1 MISKRFVDHSL
12 KFDWLFIV
20 LVLALMGCGITLVYS
35 ATVFEEVPLKDAFWF
50 KQIVYF
56 FCGIIMAG
64 ALVFVRIDWL
74 KRAAVPLYVVSLIL
88 LAVVLFFA
96 GDVVKGAGRWID
108 LGVFKL
114 QPSEF
119 AKIAYLLTIS
129 YWLSRHPVSLHKVK
143 TFAVPFALFIVPFGL
158 VLKQP
163 DLSTALVFIAVTM
176 VGFFFAGLSFAD
188 VFLIVSP
195 LLSVLFSHSQSI
207 QFEVLWGLLICAV
220 VFTLVR
226 RKLPKILT
234 GLFLFANIL
243 AGYASTM
250 AWNMLEPH
258 QQKRVNTFLDPMSDP
273 LGDGYQVLQSLTAIG
288 SGGVSGKG
296 FGNGTQ
302 TNLAFLPEEH
312 TDFIFSVLGE
322 QFGFVGCA
330 FVLVLYGLFLWRAT
344 SICKRSADPFVTLMV
359 MGASTIFLF
368 HILVNIA
375 MTIGLMPV
383 TGLPLPFLS
392 YGGSF
397 ALTCMVLV
405 GFLLCLRYQEAAD
418 SLTEIFC
425 K

>member
-1 MISKRFVDHSL
+1 MNSGKFLAHSF
-12 KFDWLFIV
+12 KFDGFFIF
-20 LVLALMGCGITLVYS
+20 LVFALMGCGITLVYS
-35 ATVFEEVPLKDAFWF
+35 ATVSEEVAVFDTFWF
-50 KQIVYF
+50 KQITYF
-56 FCGIIMAG
+56 LLGLVIAA
-64 ALVFVRIDWL
+64 ALTFVRIDWL
-74 KRAAVPLYVVSLIL
+74 KRAAVPFYAVSLVL
-88 LAVVLFFA
+88 LVVVLFFA

-108 LGVFKL
+108 LGIFKL

-119 AKIAYLLTIS
+119 AKIAYLLVIS
-129 YWLSRHPVSLHKVK
+129 YWLSKHPVSLSKIK
-143 TFAVPFALFIVPFGL
+143 TFAVPLVLFIVPFGL
-158 VLKQP
+158 VPKQP

-176 VGFFFAGLSFAD
+176 VSFFFAGLSVAD

-195 LLSVLFSHSQSI
+195 VCSVLFSHSQEMAY
-207 QFEVLWGLLICAV
+207 QVLWGLLICAV

-226 RKLPKILT
+226 RHLPKYLNAI
-234 GLFLFANIL
+234 FLFANIL
-243 AGYASTM
+243 AGYASSM
-250 AWNMLEPH
+250 VWNMLEPH

-273 LGDGYQVLQSLTAIG
+273 LGDGYQVLQSMTAIG
-288 SGGVSGKG
+288 SGGLTGKG

-322 QFGFVGCA
+322 QFGFAGCA
-330 FVLVLYGLFLWRAT
+330 VVLVLYALFLWRAT
-344 SICKRSADPFVTLMV
+344 SICKLTNDSFVTLMV

-397 ALTCMVLV
+397 ALTCSLLV
-405 GFLLCLRYQEAAD
+405 GFLFCLRYQ
-418 SLTEIFC
+418 C
-425 K
+425 CRRQ

>member
-1 MISKRFVDHSL
+1 MSVG
-12 KFDWLFIV
+12 V
-20 LVLALMGCGITLVYS
+20 ALVYS
-35 ATVFEEVPLKDAFWF
+35 ATIAEDASVVELFWF
-50 KQIVYF
+50 KQIIYF
-56 FCGIIMAG
+56 VFGSVFAV
-64 ALVFVRIDWL
+64 ALIFVRIDWL
-74 KRAAVPLYVVSLIL
+74 KRAAIPLYVLALVL
-88 LAVVLFFA
+88 LVVVLFFA

-119 AKIAYLLTIS
+119 AKIAYLLIIS
-129 YWLSRHPVSLHKVK
+129 YWLSKHPVSLYKLK
-143 TFAVPFALFIVPFGL
+143 SFIVPFFLFIVPFAL

-176 VGFFFAGLSFAD
+176 VGFFFAGLTLTD
-188 VFLIVSP
+188 MFLIVSP
-195 LLSVLFSHSQSI
+195 VFSVFFSHSQALV
-207 QFEVLWGLLICAV
+207 FEILWGLLICVV
-220 VFTLVR
+220 VFALFR
-226 RKLPKILT
+226 RRLPKVLTALILM
-234 GLFLFANIL
+234 ANIF

-288 SGGVSGKG
+288 SGGLTGKG
-296 FGNGTQ
+296 FGNGSQ

-322 QFGFVGCA
+322 QFGFLGCA
-330 FVLVLYGLFLWRAT
+330 FVLVLYALFLWRAT
-344 SICKRSADPFVTLMV
+344 SISKLSSDPFVTLMV

-368 HILVNIA
+368 HIMVNIA

-405 GFLLCLRYQEAAD
+405 GFLLCLRFQARRR
-418 SLTEIFC
+418 
-425 K
+425 

>member
-1 MISKRFVDHSL
+1 MISGRFLDQSL
-12 KFDWLFIV
+12 KFDWLFI
-20 LVLALMGCGITLVYS
+20 LLTAALMCCGVTLVYS
-35 ATVFEEVPLKDAFWF
+35 ATIAEDISVFEMFWF

-56 FCGIIMAG
+56 VFGSFFAG

-74 KRAAVPLYVVSLIL
+74 KRAALPLYFISLIL
-88 LAVVLFFA
+88 LCVVLFIA

-108 LGVFKL
+108 LGIFKL

-129 YWLSRHPVSLHKVK
+129 YWLSKHPVSLFKMK
-143 TFAVPFALFIVPFGL
+143 TFVVPFMLFIVPFAL

-176 VGFFFAGLSFAD
+176 VGFFFAGLTLTD
-188 VFLIVSP
+188 MFLIVSP
-195 LLSVLFSHSQSI
+195 VLSVLFSHSQAI
-207 QFEVLWGLLICAV
+207 GFEVLWGLLICVV
-220 VFTLVR
+220 VFALVR
-226 RKLPKILT
+226 RRLPKVLT
-234 GLFLFANIL
+234 GIILLANIL
-243 AGYASTM
+243 AGYASSM

-288 SGGVSGKG
+288 SGGLTGKG

-322 QFGFVGCA
+322 QFGFAGCA
-330 FVLVLYGLFLWRAT
+330 FVLCLYALFLWRAT
-344 SICKRSADPFVTLMV
+344 SICKQSSDSFVTLMV

-405 GFLLCLRYQEAAD
+405 GFLLCLRYQARRR
-418 SLTEIFC
+418 
-425 K
+425 

>member
-1 MISKRFVDHSL
+1 M
-12 KFDWLFIV
+12 FIA
-20 LVLALMGCGITLVYS
+20 LTLALMSVGVALVYS
-35 ATVFEEVPLKDAFWF
+35 ATIAEDASVVELFWF
-50 KQIVYF
+50 KQIIYF
-56 FCGIIMAG
+56 VFGSVFAV
-64 ALVFVRIDWL
+64 ALIFVRIDWL
-74 KRAAVPLYVVSLIL
+74 KRAAIPLYVLALVL
-88 LAVVLFFA
+88 LVVVLFFA

-119 AKIAYLLTIS
+119 AKIAYLLIIS
-129 YWLSRHPVSLHKVK
+129 YWLSKHPVSLYKLK
-143 TFAVPFALFIVPFGL
+143 SFIVPFFLFIVPFAL

-176 VGFFFAGLSFAD
+176 VGFFFAGLTLTD
-188 VFLIVSP
+188 MFLIVSP
-195 LLSVLFSHSQSI
+195 VLSVFFSHSQALL
-207 QFEVLWGLLICAV
+207 FEILWGLLICVV
-220 VFTLVR
+220 VFALFR
-226 RKLPKILT
+226 RKLPKVLTALILM
-234 GLFLFANIL
+234 ANIF
-243 AGYASTM
+243 AGYASSM

-288 SGGVSGKG
+288 SGGLAGKG
-296 FGNGTQ
+296 FGNGSQ

-322 QFGFVGCA
+322 QFGFLGCA
-330 FVLVLYGLFLWRAT
+330 FVLTLYALFLWRAT
-344 SICKRSADPFVTLMV
+344 SICRLSSDPFVTLMV

-368 HILVNIA
+368 HIMVNIA
-375 MTIGLMPV
+375 MTVGLMPV

-405 GFLLCLRYQEAAD
+405 GFLLCLHFQARRR
-418 SLTEIFC
+418 
-425 K
+425 

>member
-1 MISKRFVDHSL
+1 MSSGRFLDKSL
-12 KFDWLFIV
+12 KVDWFFLFLTLCLMVCGV
-20 LVLALMGCGITLVYS
+20 LLVYS
-35 ATVFEEVPLKDAFWF
+35 ATNNEKVVFYETFWF
-50 KQIVYF
+50 RQIIYF
-56 FCGIIMAG
+56 VCGSAIAAG
-64 ALVFVRIDWL
+64 IVFLRLDWL
-74 KRAAVPLYVVSLIL
+74 KRMVVPMYVAALIL
-88 LAVVLFFA
+88 LVVVLFFA

-108 LGVFKL
+108 LGIFKL

-129 YWLSRHPVSLHKVK
+129 YWLSRHPVSLFKLKSFV
-143 TFAVPFALFIVPFGL
+143 VPMLLFIVPFAL

-163 DLSTALVFIAVTM
+163 DLSTALVFIAVTY
-176 VGFFFAGLSFAD
+176 VGFFFAGLTLTD
-188 VFLIVSP
+188 MFLLASP
-195 LLSVLFSHSQSI
+195 LLSVLFSHSQTTMF
-207 QFEVLWGLLICAV
+207 QVLWGLLICAV
-220 VFTLVR
+220 VFSLVR
-226 RKLPKILT
+226 RRLPKILT
-234 GLFLFANIL
+234 VLFLVVNIF
-243 AGYASTM
+243 AGYASSM
-250 AWNMLEPH
+250 AWNMLQPH

-288 SGGVSGKG
+288 SGGLKGKG
-296 FGNGTQ
+296 FGHGTQ

-322 QFGFVGCA
+322 QFGFAGCA
-330 FVLVLYGLFLWRAT
+330 FVLCLYALFLWRAT
-344 SICKRSADPFVTLMV
+344 SICKQTSDPFVTLMV

-405 GFLLCLRYQEAAD
+405 GFLLCLRYQARRR
-418 SLTEIFC
+418 
-425 K
+425 

>member
-1 MISKRFVDHSL
+1 MISGRFLDQSL
-12 KFDWLFIV
+12 KFDWLFI
-20 LVLALMGCGITLVYS
+20 LLTAALMCCGVTLVYS
-35 ATVFEEVPLKDAFWF
+35 ATIAEDISVFEMFWF

-56 FCGIIMAG
+56 VFGSFFAV

-74 KRAAVPLYVVSLIL
+74 KRAALPLYCISLIL
-88 LAVVLFFA
+88 LCVVLFIA

-108 LGVFKL
+108 LGIFKL

-129 YWLSRHPVSLHKVK
+129 YWLSKHPVSLFKMK
-143 TFAVPFALFIVPFGL
+143 TFVVPFMLFIVPFAL

-176 VGFFFAGLSFAD
+176 VGFFFAGLTLTD
-188 VFLIVSP
+188 MFLIVSP
-195 LLSVLFSHSQSI
+195 VLSVLFSHSQAI
-207 QFEVLWGLLICAV
+207 GFEVLWGLLICVV
-220 VFTLVR
+220 VFALVR
-226 RKLPKILT
+226 RRLPKVLT
-234 GLFLFANIL
+234 GIILLANIL
-243 AGYASTM
+243 AGYASSM

-288 SGGVSGKG
+288 SGGLTGKG

-322 QFGFVGCA
+322 QFGFAGCA
-330 FVLVLYGLFLWRAT
+330 FVLCLYALFLWRAT
-344 SICKRSADPFVTLMV
+344 SICKQSSDSFVTLMV

-405 GFLLCLRYQEAAD
+405 GFLLCLRYQARRR
-418 SLTEIFC
+418 
-425 K
+425 

>member
-1 MISKRFVDHSL
+1 MKSERFLDQTL
-12 KFDWLFIV
+12 KFDWMFIV
-20 LVLALMGCGITLVYS
+20 LVLALMACGITLVYS
-35 ATVFEEVPLKDAFWF
+35 ATVFEDVPVTDSFWF

-56 FCGIIMAG
+56 VCGIIMAG
-64 ALVFVRIDWL
+64 VLVFIRVDWL
-74 KRAAVPLYVVSLIL
+74 KRVAVPLYAISLVL
-88 LAVVLFFA
+88 LVIVLFFA

-129 YWLSRHPVSLHKVK
+129 YWLSKHPVNLSKIS
-143 TFAVPFALFIVPFGL
+143 TFAVPFVLFIVPFGL

-163 DLSTALVFIAVTM
+163 DLSTALVFIAVTL
-176 VGFFFAGLSFAD
+176 VSFFFAGLSLAD
-188 VFLIVSP
+188 VFLMVSP
-195 LLSVLFSHSQSI
+195 VLSVLFSHSQSMV
-207 QFEVLWGLLICAV
+207 FEVLWGGLICAV
-220 VFTLVR
+220 VFVLVK
-226 RKLPKILT
+226 RKLPKLLT
-234 GLFLFANIL
+234 GFFLFANIL
-243 AGYASTM
+243 AGYASSM

-288 SGGVSGKG
+288 SGGLGGKG

-322 QFGFVGCA
+322 QFGFIGCA
-330 FVLVLYGLFLWRAT
+330 VVLVLYALFLWRAT
-344 SICKRSADPFVTLMV
+344 AICKCSDDPFVTLVV

-405 GFLLCLRYQEAAD
+405 GFLMCLRYHGNRR
-418 SLTEIFC
+418 
-425 K
+425 

>member
-1 MISKRFVDHSL
+1 MKPNRLLNRSI
-12 KFDWLFIV
+12 KFDWMFIT
-20 LVLALMGCGITLVYS
+20 LTLALMSVGVALVYS
-35 ATVFEEVPLKDAFWF
+35 ATIAEDTSVVELFWF

-56 FCGIIMAG
+56 IFGSVFAA

-74 KRAAVPLYVVSLIL
+74 KRAAIPCYVLALVL
-88 LAVVLFFA
+88 LVVVLFFA

-108 LGVFKL
+108 FGIFKL

-119 AKIAYLLTIS
+119 AKIAYLLTFS
-129 YWLSRHPVSLHKVK
+129 YWLSKHPVSLYKMK
-143 TFAVPFALFIVPFGL
+143 TFVVPFFLFIVPFAL

-176 VGFFFAGLSFAD
+176 VGFFFAGLTLTD
-188 VFLIVSP
+188 MFLIVSP
-195 LLSVLFSHSQSI
+195 VFSVLFSHSQALV
-207 QFEVLWGLLICAV
+207 FEILWGLLICVV
-220 VFTLVR
+220 VFALFR
-226 RKLPKILT
+226 RKLPKVLTAIILM
-234 GLFLFANIL
+234 ANIF

-288 SGGVSGKG
+288 SGGLIGKG
-296 FGNGTQ
+296 FGNGSQ

-322 QFGFVGCA
+322 QFGFLGCA
-330 FVLVLYGLFLWRAT
+330 FVLVLYALFLWRAT
-344 SICKRSADPFVTLMV
+344 SISRQSSDPFVTLMV

-368 HILVNIA
+368 HIIVNIA

-405 GFLLCLRYQEAAD
+405 GFLLCLRYQARRR
-418 SLTEIFC
+418 
-425 K
+425 

>member
-1 MISKRFVDHSL
+1 MRSIKSLARTL
-12 KFDWLFIV
+12 KFDWFFIA
-20 LVLALMGCGITLVYS
+20 LVLALMTCGITLVYS
-35 ATVFEEVPLKDAFWF
+35 ATVSDEIPVFDTYWF
-50 KQIVYF
+50 KQISYF
-56 FCGIIMAG
+56 SVGLLLVA

-74 KRAAVPLYVVSLIL
+74 KRAAVPLYAVSLVL

-108 LGVFKL
+108 LGIFKL

-119 AKIAYLLTIS
+119 AKIAYLLVIS
-129 YWLSRHPVSLHKVK
+129 YWLSKNPVNLAKVK
-143 TFAVPFALFIVPFGL
+143 TFAVPFGLFIVPFAL

-176 VGFFFAGLSFAD
+176 VGFFFAGLTLTD
-188 VFLIVSP
+188 MFLIVSP
-195 LLSVLFSHSQSI
+195 VFSVLFSHSQTLAY
-207 QFEVLWGLLICAV
+207 EVLWGFLICAV
-220 VFTLVR
+220 VFALLR
-226 RKLPKILT
+226 RGLPKVLS

-243 AGYASTM
+243 AGYASSM
-250 AWNMLEPH
+250 VWNMLEPH

-273 LGDGYQVLQSLTAIG
+273 LGDGYQVLQSMTAIG
-288 SGGVSGKG
+288 SGGVTGKG

-330 FVLVLYGLFLWRAT
+330 VILTLYALFLWRAT
-344 SICKRSADPFVTLMV
+344 AICKQTNDSFVVLMV

-368 HILVNIA
+368 HVLVNIA

-397 ALTCMVLV
+397 ALTCSVLV
-405 GFLLCLRYQEAAD
+405 GLLISLRFHC
-418 SLTEIFC
+418 TRR
-425 K
+425 

>member
-1 MISKRFVDHSL
+1 MRSGRFLHQSL

-20 LVLALMGCGITLVYS
+20 LTLALMTCGVSLVYS
-35 ATVFEEVPLKDAFWF
+35 ATVNEELSLVDTFWF
-50 KQIVYF
+50 KQIFYF
-56 FCGIIMAG
+56 LFGVVLAG
-64 ALVFVRIDWL
+64 LLVFVRIDWL
-74 KRAAVPLYVVSLIL
+74 KRAAVPLYVLALIL
-88 LAVVLFFA
+88 LCVVLFFA

-108 LGVFKL
+108 FGVFKL

-143 TFAVPFALFIVPFGL
+143 TFVVPFFLFIVPFAL

-176 VGFFFAGLSFAD
+176 VGFFFAGLTLTD
-188 VFLIVSP
+188 VFLLVSP
-195 LLSVLFSHSQSI
+195 VLSVLFSHSQEMF
-207 QFEVLWGLLICAV
+207 FEILWGLLICAV
-220 VFTLVR
+220 VFALIR
-226 RKLPKILT
+226 RRLPKILS
-234 GLFLFANIL
+234 GIFLMANIF
-243 AGYASTM
+243 AGYASSM

-288 SGGVSGKG
+288 SGGLSGKG

-322 QFGFVGCA
+322 QFGFIGCA
-330 FVLVLYGLFLWRAT
+330 FVLILYALFLWRAT
-344 SICKRSADPFVTLMV
+344 SISKQSSDPFVTLMV

-368 HILVNIA
+368 HIVVNIA

-405 GFLLCLRYQEAAD
+405 GFLLCLRYQARRR
-418 SLTEIFC
+418 
-425 K
+425 

>member
-1 MISKRFVDHSL
+1 MRSGRFLHQSL

-20 LVLALMGCGITLVYS
+20 LTLALMTCGVSLVYS
-35 ATVFEEVPLKDAFWF
+35 ATVNEELSLVDTFWF
-50 KQIVYF
+50 KQIFYF
-56 FCGIIMAG
+56 LFGVVLAG
-64 ALVFVRIDWL
+64 LLVFVRIDWL
-74 KRAAVPLYVVSLIL
+74 KRAAVPLYVLALIL
-88 LAVVLFFA
+88 LCVVLFFA

-143 TFAVPFALFIVPFGL
+143 TFVVPFFLFIVPFAL

-176 VGFFFAGLSFAD
+176 IGFFFAGLTLTD
-188 VFLIVSP
+188 MFLLVSP
-195 LLSVLFSHSQSI
+195 VLSVLFSHSQEMF
-207 QFEVLWGLLICAV
+207 FEILWGLLICAV
-220 VFTLVR
+220 VFALIR
-226 RKLPKILT
+226 RRLPKILS
-234 GLFLFANIL
+234 GIFLMANIF
-243 AGYASTM
+243 AGYASSM

-288 SGGVSGKG
+288 SGGLSGKG

-322 QFGFVGCA
+322 QFGFMGCA
-330 FVLVLYGLFLWRAT
+330 IVLVLYALFLWRAT
-344 SICKRSADPFVTLMV
+344 SICKQSADPFVTLMV

-368 HILVNIA
+368 HIVVNIA

-405 GFLLCLRYQEAAD
+405 GFLLCLRYQARRR
-418 SLTEIFC
+418 
-425 K
+425 

>member
-1 MISKRFVDHSL
+1 M
-12 KFDWLFIV
+12 FIT
-20 LVLALMGCGITLVYS
+20 LTLALMSVGVALVYS
-35 ATVFEEVPLKDAFWF
+35 ATIAEDTSVVELFWF

-56 FCGIIMAG
+56 IFGSVFAA

-74 KRAAVPLYVVSLIL
+74 KRAAIPCYVLALVL
-88 LAVVLFFA
+88 LVVVLFFA

-108 LGVFKL
+108 FGIFKL

-119 AKIAYLLTIS
+119 AKIAYLLTFS
-129 YWLSRHPVSLHKVK
+129 YWLSKHPVSLYKMK
-143 TFAVPFALFIVPFGL
+143 TFVVPFFLFIVPFAL

-176 VGFFFAGLSFAD
+176 VGFFFAGLTLTD
-188 VFLIVSP
+188 MFLIVSP
-195 LLSVLFSHSQSI
+195 VFSVLFSHSQALV
-207 QFEVLWGLLICAV
+207 FEILWGLLICVV
-220 VFTLVR
+220 VFALFR
-226 RKLPKILT
+226 RKLPKVLTAIILM
-234 GLFLFANIL
+234 ANIF

-288 SGGVSGKG
+288 SGGLIGKG
-296 FGNGTQ
+296 FGNGSQ

-322 QFGFVGCA
+322 QFGFLGCA
-330 FVLVLYGLFLWRAT
+330 FVLVLYALFLWRAT
-344 SICKRSADPFVTLMV
+344 SISRQSSDPFVTLMV

-368 HILVNIA
+368 HIIVNIA

-397 ALTCMVLV
+397 ALTWMVLV
-405 GFLLCLRYQEAAD
+405 GFLLCLRYQARRR
-418 SLTEIFC
+418 
-425 K
+425 